1 MRELARAGGHVVGF
15 TATSRRDRW
24 WIGPLLTVLGL
35 GGFAVYATW
44 AALQGSYY
52 FYGAYLSPFYSPL
65 LFVDEA
71 APGSAPLEHAW
82 LGPWPGWWP
91 SILPASPAFFIMIFP
106 LAFRATCYYYRK
118 AYYRSFFGTPPG
130 CAVGP
135 LPAGRYRGE
144 TGLLIVQNLHRYALY
159 AAIVFIG
166 ILYCD
171 AVRAFFRDGR
181 PGVGVGSIVL
191 LLNPTL
197 LAAYTFGCHS
207 WRHLVGGRLDCFSC
221 DRQSAMRHGLWRG
234 VSALNANHMQWAWAS
249 LFWVAF
255 SDLYVRLVSMGLI
268 RDLSTW
274 G

>member
-1 MRELARAGGHVVGF
+1 MDDLARAGGHLVGF
-15 TATSRRDRW
+15 AATTRTDRW
-24 WIGPLLTVLGL
+24 WVGPLLTVLGL

-44 AALQGSYY
+44 AAFQGSYY
-52 FYGAYLSPFYSPL
+52 FYGPYLSPFYSPL
-65 LFVDEA
+65 LFVDPG
-71 APGSAPLEHAW
+71 APGSAPLQHAL
-82 LGPWPGWWP
+82 LGAWPDWWP

-135 LPAGRYRGE
+135 VPRGGYRGE
-144 TGLLIVQNLHRYALY
+144 AGVLIVQNLHRYALY
-159 AAIVFIG
+159 FAIVFIG
-166 ILYCD
+166 ILSYD
-171 AVRAFFRDGR
+171 AVRAFFREGR
-181 PGVGVGSIVL
+181 FGVGVGSIVL
-191 LLNPTL
+191 LINPTL

-221 DRQSAMRHGLWRG
+221 DRKSALRHGIWKR
-234 VSALNANHMQWAWAS
+234 VSVLNASHMQWAWAS

-255 SDLYVRLVSMGLI
+255 TDLYVRLVSMGLI